1 MTHLSDPPGGGT
13 QQLGLYFTPPVGRV
27 NHRDSSPQFRTAV
40 LPKKQHS
47 PRYKYNSLFK
57 NKIVLT
63 VYLTNLLF

>member
-40 LPKKQHS
+40 LPKKIAKS
-47 PRYKYNSLFK
+47 TL
-57 NKIVLT
+57 
-63 VYLTNLLF
+63 

>member
-40 LPKKQHS
+40 LPKK
-47 PRYKYNSLFK
+47 NSTVHVI
-57 NKIVLT
+57 NTT
-63 VYLTNLLF
+63 VYLKIKLF